1 MSEAYYNLHGIIKK
15 YEPLAQNMTGENAE
29 QLLHADI
36 PMDERR
42 KQARATQLIHQN
54 LLRLNVYL
62 EDLSVIEFKQ
72 MADNDIAD
80 LLSDIGGTL
89 GLWMGISILTIM
101 ELVELAI
108 RLVAILFKSENR
120 YPDHMDDHSS
130 ANGILEHSTERAIY
144 PQDTYDPYTQPEFQ
158 SFEKNDYGRTTN
170 DLPPDSPI

>member
-1 MSEAYYNLHGIIKK
+1 MSER
-15 YEPLAQNMTGENAE
+15 Q
-29 QLLHADI
+29 
-36 PMDERR
+36 

-54 LLRLNVYL
+54 LLRLNVNL

-72 MADNDIAD
+72 MADYDIAD

-120 YPDHMDDHSS
+120 YPDHNDDHGS
-130 ANGILEHSTERAIY
+130 ANGILEHASERTIY
-144 PQDTYDPYTQPEFQ
+144 PHDTYGPFSQPEFQ

-170 DLPPDSPI
+170 ELPPDSPI